1 MGPFTCHVHKI
12 MQIPLLLLFRCIPS
26 ENIICES
33 SLIEAVVGV
42 DVVHNGPGEGGVVI
56 AGGEVAGVVGVALVG
71 AGLEAEAGGLPGQG
85 ARRTQGPVC
94 PALFES

>member
-1 MGPFTCHVHKI
+1 MQPSKIFGNFFGYPCLIVH
-12 MQIPLLLLFRCIPS
+12 R
-26 ENIICES
+26 CES

-42 DVVHNGPGEGGVVI
+42 DVVHDGPGEGGVVV

-94 PALFES
+94 PAM